1 MMIFWSRT
9 HPRKH
14 QPPHFEPLPK
24 ITPHIN
30 SWCNGASRGW
40 HHCVFA
46 PFTEEGKWQSRG
58 CHTCWQ
64 GECAQ
69 CALLTLKSVFYQ
81 RTQEQV
87 PYSLKHLICMHQVT
101 LSESSKFKRRSS
113 EAHIAH
119 VCGGVCPRWEER
131 IESVLSSAY
140 VMMIEP

>member
-1 MMIFWSRT
+1 MAITRL
-9 HPRKH
+9 
-14 QPPHFEPLPK
+14 PH
-24 ITPHIN
+24 
-30 SWCNGASRGW
+30 
-40 HHCVFA
+40 
-46 PFTEEGKWQSRG
+46 
-58 CHTCWQ
+58 
-64 GECAQ
+64 
-69 CALLTLKSVFYQ
+69 LLARRVCRVCTTNTNTLKSVFYQ

-101 LSESSKFKRRSS
+101 LSQSSKFKRRHSS